1 MFYLLILQHEKCI
14 KLHSFKC
21 QETRQISDMI
31 FDIVKY
37 MITVELVAFLFSDI
51 GNWRWYNF
59 VLTIVAIIGLI
70 ALGFVFMN
78 DSNDNKK

>member
-1 MFYLLILQHEKCI
+1 MKSVL
-14 KLHSFKC
+14 SFIHLSAKK
-21 QETRQISDMI
+21 QDKISDMI

>member
-1 MFYLLILQHEKCI
+1 
-14 KLHSFKC
+14 
-21 QETRQISDMI
+21 MI

-70 ALGFVFMN
+70 ALGFVFLN